1 MGWDYAINWLVILP
15 FELTAAG
22 ITIRY
27 WREDLNVGIW
37 IAVFLVVL
45 SIIQIFGVRGY
56 GEGEKSPCLSSPTM
70 PNSKID
76 RH

>member
-22 ITIRY
+22 ITIRF
-27 WREDLNVGIW
+27 WRDDLNVGIW

-45 SIIQIFGVRGY
+45 SAIQIFGVRGY
-56 GEGEKSPCLSSPTM
+56 GEGEKRPLFSFIAKTSSH
-70 PNSKID
+70 N
-76 RH
+76 

>member
-27 WREDLNVGIW
+27 WRDDLNIGIW
-37 IAVFLVVL
+37 IAVFLVIL
-45 SIIQIFGVRGY
+45 SAIQIFGVRGY
-56 GEGEKSPCLSSPTM
+56 GEGENRPLPFVTSDTQQ
-70 PNSKID
+70 
-76 RH
+76 